1 MITELHHDVSAQ
13 LSFAKMHYDN
23 LEKAYDYVSR
33 RLGLTVK
40 RVCELSAE
48 FDMHEELL
56 RDGHYD

>member
-1 MITELHHDVSAQ
+1 MITELHHDVSLQ
-13 LSFAKMHYDN
+13 LNLAMWRYED

-33 RLGLTVK
+33 RFDLTIK
-40 RVCELSAE
+40 EVCRLSAE

>member
-33 RLGLTVK
+33 RFGLTIK
-40 RVCELSAE
+40 EICRLSAE

>member
-1 MITELHHDVSAQ
+1 MITDLHHDVSAQ
-13 LSFAKMHYDN
+13 LSLAKMRYDD

-33 RLGLTVK
+33 RFGLTIK
-40 RVCELSAE
+40 EICELSAQ

>member
-1 MITELHHDVSAQ
+1 MITDLHHDISAH
-13 LSFAKMHYDN
+13 LSLAKMRYDD

-33 RLGLTVK
+33 RFGLTIK
-40 RVCELSAE
+40 EICRLSAE